1 MSIFSTKDPV
11 AEENITRQKVELILN
26 RQAEI
31 LHQLIATN
39 KVLDELSKVVR
50 TMATN
55 KPVAQSS
62 TQLNFKPLVEE
73 PFVRKLGKT
82 DITRIQKLLST
93 VGNSWQST
101 ENICVICDCNRKN
114 VENLVYTIKN
124 DETSKY
130 KVESMKVEGLPKM
143 FRFKEVS

>member
-39 KVLDELSKVVR
+39 KVLDELAKVVR
-50 TMATN
+50 TMATD
-55 KPVAQSS
+55 KTVAKSA
-62 TQLNFKPLVEE
+62 TQLSFKPLNDE
-73 PFVRKLGKT
+73 PYVRKLGKT
-82 DITRIQKLLST
+82 DIARLKKLLST

-101 ENICVICDCNRKN
+101 ENICVICDCSRKN
-114 VENLVYTIKN
+114 VENLVYTVKHYDN
-124 DETSKY
+124 PYEVET
-130 KVESMKVEGLPKM
+130 MKLEGLPKM